1 MEEIEITIKDLH
13 DFLSLHPEEKGR
25 ILIEGKDGWFEI
37 DDSAITAPDSLYYS
51 IETENGKSAKCSP
64 DHLFYNE
71 DWIKC
76 KNLKIGNPILTEDG
90 YSKVSFLNLGSEKE
104 DLYDIE
110 VRNSHNYFG
119 NGILSHNSS
128 ISGVITFGLYGKL
141 EGKKLKDIP
150 NRING
155 NAWVKI
161 TLESNGSEVVV
172 ERGLE
177 PNLFKLYINGAEYD
191 QAGVR
196 SVQDYLSEDILG
208 IPYYVFNNTISLS
221 INDFKS
227 FIKMSSQDKRSIID
241 KIFGF
246 HVLNQMRD
254 LLRDENRKIK
264 ETLDN
269 ISGKLSSLESTIG
282 SSLNEMDNLANQ
294 LKQESTDKKG
304 QLQKSLATFED
315 LQSIHAKKT
324 EEFRENE
331 NNLSI
336 EISNTNRLMIESRT
350 KIQDTQRKIK
360 LYELDQCPTCQ
371 SSLDSEFHHCI
382 KDGLVAEQS
391 SSTLQLDELAKTMSD
406 LREKEKE
413 VFSIK
418 TDILDKGR
426 KIEIKISE
434 IRRDLKHLEENT
446 GDKQLQSLQRIVD
459 NLSIEKDKMSSE
471 SFKNQEK
478 NNWLKTLDEI
488 LGEKGVKQMAIRTI
502 LPSLNSEILDLLSK
516 MHLDYQVVFDEEFN
530 ATIYHMGVEIATQ
543 TLSTGE
549 MKKVDFVVL
558 IAIMKLMKMKFSSIN
573 LLFLDEL
580 FSSVDPDGVHS
591 ILRILRN
598 VCKELGLNIFV
609 INHAPMPHEIFDWK
623 LEVSKAN
630 NFSSISIDK
639 F

>member
-1 MEEIEITIKDLH
+1 MRIKKIEWRNFSSYGNRKQEIE
-13 DFLSLHPEEKGR
+13 
-25 ILIEGKDGWFEI
+25 FE
-37 DDSAITAPDSLYYS
+37 DEACLYQVVG
-51 IETENGKSAKCSP
+51 ENGAGK
-64 DHLFYNE
+64 
-71 DWIKC
+71 
-76 KNLKIGNPILTEDG
+76 
-90 YSKVSFLNLGSEKE
+90 
-104 DLYDIE
+104 
-110 VRNSHNYFG
+110 
-119 NGILSHNSS
+119 SS
-128 ISGVITFGLYGKL
+128 ISQVITFGLYGKL

-155 NAWVKI
+155 NAWVMI
-161 TLESNGSEVVV
+161 TLESNGSEIVV

-177 PNLFKLYINGAEYD
+177 PNLFRLYINGIEYD

-254 LLRDENRKIK
+254 LLKEENRKIRDTM
-264 ETLDN
+264 ENL
-269 ISGKLSSLESTIG
+269 SGRLTSVESTIQ
-282 SSLNEMDNLANQ
+282 SSLNEMENLANQ
-294 LKQESTDKKG
+294 IEQESTSKKEE
-304 QLQKSLATFED
+304 LQKSLETFES
-315 LQSIHAKKT
+315 LQKIHNEKT
-324 EEFRENE
+324 EEFRE
-331 NNLSI
+331 I
-336 EISNTNRLMIESRT
+336 ESDLQSELTSTNRLVIESRT
-350 KIQDTQRKIK
+350 RLQEIQKKVK

-382 KDGLVAEQS
+382 KDGLIADQS
-391 SSTLQLDELAKTMSD
+391 SVSTQLEESNTLLVSLRDKEREMSATK
-406 LREKEKE
+406 REI
-413 VFSIK
+413 S
-418 TDILDKGR
+418 DKGR
-426 KIEIKISE
+426 KIEIKINE
-434 IRRDLKHLEENT
+434 IRRDLKVLNESSN
-446 GDKQLQSLQRIVD
+446 DVQLQSLQRIVD
-459 NLSIEKDKMSSE
+459 NLQTEREKME
-471 SFKNQEK
+471 AETFKNQEK

-502 LPSLNSEILDLLSK
+502 LPSLNSEILELLGK
-516 MHLDYQVVFDEEFN
+516 MHLDYQVIFDEEFN
-530 ATIYHMGVEIATQ
+530 ATIYHMGVEIPTQ

-591 ILRILRN
+591 ILRILRS

-623 LEVSKAN
+623 LEVAKAN

>member
-1 MEEIEITIKDLH
+1 MRIKKIEWRNFSSYGNRKQEIE
-13 DFLSLHPEEKGR
+13 
-25 ILIEGKDGWFEI
+25 FE
-37 DDSAITAPDSLYYS
+37 DEACLYQVVG
-51 IETENGKSAKCSP
+51 ENGAGK
-64 DHLFYNE
+64 
-71 DWIKC
+71 
-76 KNLKIGNPILTEDG
+76 
-90 YSKVSFLNLGSEKE
+90 
-104 DLYDIE
+104 
-110 VRNSHNYFG
+110 
-119 NGILSHNSS
+119 SS
-128 ISGVITFGLYGKL
+128 ISQVITFGLYGKL

-161 TLESNGSEVVV
+161 TLDSNGSEIVV

-177 PNLFKLYINGAEYD
+177 PNLFRLYINGVEYD

-254 LLRDENRKIK
+254 LLKEENRKIR
-264 ETLDN
+264 ESMENL
-269 ISGKLSSLESTIG
+269 GGRLSSVESTIQ
-282 SSLNEMDNLANQ
+282 SSLNEMENLANQ
-294 LKQESTDKKG
+294 IEEESSSKKEE
-304 QLQKSLATFED
+304 LQKSLETFEG
-315 LQSIHAKKT
+315 LQVLHNQKT
-324 EEFRENE
+324 DEFREIENE
-331 NNLSI
+331 LNS
-336 EISNTNRLMIESRT
+336 EITNTQRLVIESRT
-350 KIQDTQRKIK
+350 KLQEVQKKIK

-371 SSLDSEFHHCI
+371 TSLDSEFHHCI
-382 KDGLVAEQS
+382 KDGLIADQS
-391 SSTLQLDELAKTMSD
+391 SVSRQLEESNTLMSD
-406 LREKEKE
+406 LKQKERDLSATKR
-413 VFSIK
+413 
-418 TDILDKGR
+418 DIMDKGK
-426 KIEIKISE
+426 KIEMKIGE
-434 IRRDLKHLEENT
+434 IRRDLKSLNESSN
-446 GDKQLQSLQRIVD
+446 DKQLQSLQRIVD
-459 NLSIEKDKMSSE
+459 NLQGEREKMEME

-478 NNWLKTLDEI
+478 NNWLRTLDEI
-488 LGEKGVKQMAIRTI
+488 LGEKGVKQMAIKTI
-502 LPSLNSEILDLLSK
+502 LPSLNSEILELLGK
-516 MHLDYQVVFDEEFN
+516 MHLDYQVIFDEEFN
-530 ATIYHMGVEIATQ
+530 ATIYHMGVEIPTQ

-591 ILRILRN
+591 ILRILRS

-623 LEVSKAN
+623 LEVAKAN

>member
-1 MEEIEITIKDLH
+1 MRIKKIEWRNFSSYGNRKQEIEFGD
-13 DFLSLHPEEKGR
+13 E
-25 ILIEGKDGWFEI
+25 
-37 DDSAITAPDSLYYS
+37 ASLYQVVG
-51 IETENGKSAKCSP
+51 ENGAGK
-64 DHLFYNE
+64 
-71 DWIKC
+71 
-76 KNLKIGNPILTEDG
+76 
-90 YSKVSFLNLGSEKE
+90 
-104 DLYDIE
+104 
-110 VRNSHNYFG
+110 
-119 NGILSHNSS
+119 SS

-161 TLESNGSEVVV
+161 TMECNGSEVVV

-254 LLRDENRKIK
+254 LLKDENRKIK

-269 ISGKLSSLESTIG
+269 ISGKLSSLESTIS

-294 LKQESTDKKG
+294 LKQESTDKKD
-304 QLQKSLATFED
+304 QLQKSLETFEN

-324 EEFRENE
+324 EEFKENE
-331 NNLSI
+331 NNLSV

-382 KDGLVAEQS
+382 KDGLVAEQT
-391 SSTLQLDELAKTMSD
+391 SSTLQLDELAKTMTS
-406 LREKEKE
+406 LKEKEKE

-459 NLSIEKDKMSSE
+459 NLSVEKDKMSSE

-591 ILRILRN
+591 ILRILRS

>member
-1 MEEIEITIKDLH
+1 MRIKKIEWRNFSSYGNRTQEIE
-13 DFLSLHPEEKGR
+13 FGEE
-25 ILIEGKDGWFEI
+25 
-37 DDSAITAPDSLYYS
+37 ANLYQVVG
-51 IETENGKSAKCSP
+51 ENGAGK
-64 DHLFYNE
+64 
-71 DWIKC
+71 
-76 KNLKIGNPILTEDG
+76 
-90 YSKVSFLNLGSEKE
+90 
-104 DLYDIE
+104 
-110 VRNSHNYFG
+110 
-119 NGILSHNSS
+119 SS
-128 ISGVITFGLYGKL
+128 ISQVITFGLYGKL
-141 EGKKLKDIP
+141 DGKKLKDIP

-161 TLESNGSEVVV
+161 TLDSNGSEVVV

-177 PNLFKLYINGAEYD
+177 PSIFRLYINGVEYD

-254 LLRDENRKIK
+254 LLKEENRKIRDVM
-264 ETLDN
+264 ENL
-269 ISGKLSSLESTIG
+269 SGRLSSVESTIQ
-282 SSLNEMDNLANQ
+282 SSLNEMENLANQ
-294 LKQESTDKKG
+294 IEQESSTKKEE
-304 QLQKSLATFED
+304 LQKSLQTFEG
-315 LQSIHAKKT
+315 LQNIHNQKT
-324 EEFRENE
+324 EEFRDLESQLQN
-331 NNLSI
+331 
-336 EISNTNRLMIESRT
+336 EISNTNRMVIESRT
-350 KIQDTQRKIK
+350 KLQEIQKKIK

-382 KDGLVAEQS
+382 KDGLVADQASVS
-391 SSTLQLDELAKTMSD
+391 SQLEESNSLLST
-406 LREKEKE
+406 LREKEREMSSSKR
-413 VFSIK
+413 
-418 TDILDKGR
+418 DIMDKGR
-426 KIEIKISE
+426 KIEIKINE
-434 IRRDLKHLEENT
+434 IKRDLESLNQSSS
-446 GDKQLQSLQRIVD
+446 DLQLQSLQRIVD
-459 NLSIEKDKMSSE
+459 NLNVERERMSVE
-471 SFKNQEK
+471 SFKSQER

-488 LGEKGVKQMAIRTI
+488 LGERGVKQMAIRTI
-502 LPSLNSEILDLLSK
+502 LPSLNSEILELLSM
-516 MHLDYQVVFDEEFN
+516 MHLDYQVIFDEEFN
-530 ATIYHMGVEIATQ
+530 ATIYHMGVEIPTQ

-591 ILRILRN
+591 ILRILRS

-623 LEVSKAN
+623 LEVTKAN

>member
-1 MEEIEITIKDLH
+1 MRIKKIEWRNFSSYGNRKQEIE
-13 DFLSLHPEEKGR
+13 FEE
-25 ILIEGKDGWFEI
+25 E
-37 DDSAITAPDSLYYS
+37 ACLYQVVG
-51 IETENGKSAKCSP
+51 ENGAGK
-64 DHLFYNE
+64 
-71 DWIKC
+71 
-76 KNLKIGNPILTEDG
+76 
-90 YSKVSFLNLGSEKE
+90 
-104 DLYDIE
+104 
-110 VRNSHNYFG
+110 
-119 NGILSHNSS
+119 SS
-128 ISGVITFGLYGKL
+128 ISQVITFGLYGKL

-155 NAWVKI
+155 NAWVMI
-161 TLESNGSEVVV
+161 TLDSNGSEIVV

-177 PNLFKLYINGAEYD
+177 PNLFRLYINGVEYD

-254 LLRDENRKIK
+254 LLKEENRKIR
-264 ETLDN
+264 ESMENL
-269 ISGKLSSLESTIG
+269 GGRLSSVESTIQ
-282 SSLNEMDNLANQ
+282 SSLNEMENLANQ
-294 LKQESTDKKG
+294 IEEESSSKKEE
-304 QLQKSLATFED
+304 LQNSLETFEG
-315 LQSIHAKKT
+315 LQVIHNKKT
-324 EEFRENE
+324 EEFRDIENE
-331 NNLSI
+331 LNNELT
-336 EISNTNRLMIESRT
+336 NTNRLIIESRT
-350 KIQDTQRKIK
+350 KLQEVQRKIK
-360 LYELDQCPTCQ
+360 LYDLDQCPTCQ
-371 SSLDSEFHHCI
+371 TSLDSEFHHCI
-382 KDGLVAEQS
+382 KDGLVADQS
-391 SSTLQLDELAKTMSD
+391 SVSQQLEESNSLMAD
-406 LREKEKE
+406 LKQKERDLS
-413 VFSIK
+413 SIK
-418 TDILDKGR
+418 RDIMDKGK
-426 KIEIKISE
+426 KIEMKIGE
-434 IRRDLKHLEENT
+434 IRRDLKSLNESSN
-446 GDKQLQSLQRIVD
+446 DKQLQSLQRIVD
-459 NLSIEKDKMSSE
+459 NLQGERGKMETE

-478 NNWLKTLDEI
+478 NNWLRTLDEI

-502 LPSLNSEILDLLSK
+502 LPSLNSEILELLGK
-516 MHLDYQVVFDEEFN
+516 MHLDYQVIFDEEFN
-530 ATIYHMGVEIATQ
+530 ATIYHMGVEIPTQ

-591 ILRILRN
+591 ILRILRS

-623 LEVSKAN
+623 LEVAKAN

>member
-1 MEEIEITIKDLH
+1 L
-13 DFLSLHPEEKGR
+13 
-25 ILIEGKDGWFEI
+25 
-37 DDSAITAPDSLYYS
+37 
-51 IETENGKSAKCSP
+51 
-64 DHLFYNE
+64 
-71 DWIKC
+71 
-76 KNLKIGNPILTEDG
+76 
-90 YSKVSFLNLGSEKE
+90 
-104 DLYDIE
+104 
-110 VRNSHNYFG
+110 
-119 NGILSHNSS
+119 
-128 ISGVITFGLYGKL
+128 
-141 EGKKLKDIP
+141 
-150 NRING
+150 
-155 NAWVKI
+155 
-161 TLESNGSEVVV
+161 
-172 ERGLE
+172 
-177 PNLFKLYINGAEYD
+177 YD

-254 LLRDENRKIK
+254 LLKDENRKIK
-264 ETLDN
+264 ETLEN
-269 ISGKLSSLESTIG
+269 LSGRLSSLESTIE
-282 SSLNEMDNLANQ
+282 SSLNEMESLANQ
-294 LKQESTDKKG
+294 IEEESTTKKEE
-304 QLQKSLATFED
+304 LQKSLETFEG
-315 LQSIHAKKT
+315 LQVIHSQRT
-324 EEFRENE
+324 EEFRGIENQVQD
-331 NNLSI
+331 
-336 EISNTNRLMIESRT
+336 EISTTNRLVIESRA
-350 KIQDTQRKIK
+350 KLQELNKKIK

-371 SSLDSEFHHCI
+371 TSLDSEFHHGI
-382 KDGLVAEQS
+382 KDGLVADHSS
-391 SSTLQLDELAKTMSD
+391 SSTMLDSLSSTLSD
-406 LREKEKE
+406 LRDKEREISATKR
-413 VFSIK
+413 
-418 TDILDKGR
+418 DITDKGR

-434 IRRDLKHLEENT
+434 IKRDIKILNEST
-446 GDKQLQSLQRIVD
+446 GDKQLNSLQRIVD
-459 NLSIEKDKMSSE
+459 NLQVERDKMSTE

-478 NNWLKTLDEI
+478 NNWLRTLDEI

-502 LPSLNSEILDLLSK
+502 LPSLNSEILDLLAK

-530 ATIYHMGVEIATQ
+530 ATIYHMGVEIPTQ

-591 ILRILRN
+591 ILRILRE

-623 LEVSKAN
+623 LEVAKAN

>member
-1 MEEIEITIKDLH
+1 MRIKKIEWRNFSSYGNRKQEIE
-13 DFLSLHPEEKGR
+13 FEE
-25 ILIEGKDGWFEI
+25 E
-37 DDSAITAPDSLYYS
+37 ACLYQVVG
-51 IETENGKSAKCSP
+51 ENGAGK
-64 DHLFYNE
+64 
-71 DWIKC
+71 
-76 KNLKIGNPILTEDG
+76 
-90 YSKVSFLNLGSEKE
+90 
-104 DLYDIE
+104 
-110 VRNSHNYFG
+110 
-119 NGILSHNSS
+119 SS
-128 ISGVITFGLYGKL
+128 ISQVITFGLYGKL

-155 NAWVKI
+155 NAWVMI
-161 TLESNGSEVVV
+161 TLDSNGSEIVV

-177 PNLFKLYINGAEYD
+177 PNLFRLYINGVEYD

-254 LLRDENRKIK
+254 LLKEENRKIR
-264 ETLDN
+264 ESMENL
-269 ISGKLSSLESTIG
+269 GGRLSSVESTIQ
-282 SSLNEMDNLANQ
+282 SSLNEMENLANQ
-294 LKQESTDKKG
+294 IEEESSSKKEE
-304 QLQKSLATFED
+304 LQNSLETFEG
-315 LQSIHAKKT
+315 LQVIHNKKT
-324 EEFRENE
+324 EEFREIENE
-331 NNLSI
+331 LNSELT
-336 EISNTNRLMIESRT
+336 NTNRLIIESRT
-350 KIQDTQRKIK
+350 KLQEVQRKIK
-360 LYELDQCPTCQ
+360 LYDLDQCPTCQ
-371 SSLDSEFHHCI
+371 TSLDSEFHHCI
-382 KDGLVAEQS
+382 KDGLVADQS
-391 SSTLQLDELAKTMSD
+391 SVSQQLEESNTLMGD
-406 LREKEKE
+406 LKQKERDL
-413 VFSIK
+413 SITK
-418 TDILDKGR
+418 RDIMDKGK
-426 KIEIKISE
+426 KIEMKIGE
-434 IRRDLKHLEENT
+434 IRRDLKSLNESSN
-446 GDKQLQSLQRIVD
+446 DKQLQSLQRIVD
-459 NLSIEKDKMSSE
+459 NLQGERGKMETE

-478 NNWLKTLDEI
+478 NNWLRTLDEI

-502 LPSLNSEILDLLSK
+502 LPSLNSEILELLGK
-516 MHLDYQVVFDEEFN
+516 MHLDYQVIFDEEFN
-530 ATIYHMGVEIATQ
+530 ATIYHMGVEIPTQ

-591 ILRILRN
+591 ILRILRS

-623 LEVSKAN
+623 LEVAKAN